1 MMYRPWA
8 CRASQHIVSA
18 SSDCTQIILSPLS
31 LSPPTS
37 SLSGKHPVVFTTLVI
52 LCFSVLT
59 FSRRDRDYQIS
70 SPDPLL
76 PALRLPFLPAV
87 WEDHAGFLCHTSR
100 LGSGYGCGA
109 CTCASCLR
117 LALKSHW
124 QALYRKKGLS
134 FGLRFHCLCASIYL
148 TCRTGGCSGTELSF
162 LTAVYFCFASPQ
174 IFRRPCMSFWLLFN
188 QQWNHYVLLGDHV
201 PG

>member
-1 MMYRPWA
+1 MMCRPWA

-87 WEDHAGFLCHTSR
+87 WEDPAGFLSHFKARLRLRLWGLHMCLTAWRSR
-100 LGSGYGCGA
+100 LLYPEVSLEKSL
-109 CTCASCLR
+109 TSVIQEKRLKFWVSC
-117 LALKSHW
+117 S
-124 QALYRKKGLS
+124 LS
-134 FGLRFHCLCASIYL
+134 VCQYL
-148 TCRTGGCSGTELSF
+148 LD
-162 LTAVYFCFASPQ
+162 L
-174 IFRRPCMSFWLLFN
+174 
-188 QQWNHYVLLGDHV
+188 
-201 PG
+201 